1 MHHLFENCQPFLTDR
16 KYFPSESV
24 VFYTLLIRG
33 TSDMAA
39 FPLTKEKYTESY
51 PNLTQ
56 RGNIFVGFS
65 GH

>member
-1 MHHLFENCQPFLTDR
+1 MHHLFENCQLFVTDR

-24 VFYTLLIRG
+24 AYYTLLVKG

-39 FPLTKEKYTESY
+39 FPIIKEKYSVSY
-51 PNLTQ
+51 PKLTQ